1 VRFTFE
7 AGVSLAMAILLAG
20 CAAPAPSSAQAPQ
33 IRFGEPPMMDP
44 QIPPAPYG
52 GGGANT
58 PWSSPNSLP
67 KGF

>member
-1 VRFTFE
+1 MARVLAGSVLLALIFVAFGCAGRPPSPEPVHASFGE
-7 AGVSLAMAILLAG
+7 GVSV
-20 CAAPAPSSAQAPQ
+20 
-33 IRFGEPPMMDP
+33 DP

-52 GGGANT
+52 GGGPNS